1 VVLENYDRCV
11 HRVRFQPSAIEVEV
25 PAGTTLLDAA
35 LAAGLPIARS
45 CGADGVCAK
54 CGLVIVDGAEHLS
67 PEASDEARIKQRNR
81 VDAQMRLACRARIH
95 GDVTATAHYW

>member
-1 VVLENYDRCV
+1 M
-11 HRVRFQPSAIEVEV
+11 

-35 LAAGLPIARS
+35 LRAGLPIARS

-54 CGLVIVDGAEHLS
+54 CGLVIVAGAEHLS
-67 PEASDEARIKQRNR
+67 AEGADEARIKQRNR
-81 VDAQMRLACRARIH
+81 VDAEMRLACRAKVQ